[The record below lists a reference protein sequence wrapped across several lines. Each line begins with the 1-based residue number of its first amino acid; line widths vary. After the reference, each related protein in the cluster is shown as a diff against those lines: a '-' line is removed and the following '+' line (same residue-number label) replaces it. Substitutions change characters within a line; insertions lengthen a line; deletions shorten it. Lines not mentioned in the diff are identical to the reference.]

1 MKAGRRTHL
10 AVFVP
15 DLQMGGVARFAVTL
29 TAAFADR
36 GHRVDLVVCS
46 AIGPSLGQVPD
57 SVNLVVLRRSWL
69 FPAGVVAAA
78 PMSLPALGLHC
89 LRSSRRP
96 FPNLSRLP
104 ALARYLRRE
113 RPHALLSA
121 KTYANLVAVW
131 AARLAGAP
139 TRIVISEHN
148 HLSSVAEH
156 KDRRFLAPLVRRT
169 YPRADVK
176 VGVSDGVAA
185 DLSRFA
191 GMPRHEIVTAYSV
204 GAAWL
209 PEPETG
215 EGPLAHA
222 WFQPDAPPV
231 ILGAGRLVR
240 QKDFATLL
248 RAFAHVRAR
257 RRARLVVLGE
267 GPLRSDLEASARAL
281 GIAADLDMPGHVGN
295 PRAWMARAAVFALSS
310 AWEGLPAVLIESLA
324 VGCPVV
330 STDCPSGPAEILD
343 GGAYGR
349 LAPVGDDEALAEA
362 IVAIL
367 DEPPPR
373 DLLRLRAR
381 HFSTDRM
388 IGRYLDILLGER
400 P

>member
-1 MKAGRRTHL
+1 MKTGRRAHL

-15 DLQMGGVARFAVTL
+15 DLQAGGVARFAVTL
-29 TAAFADR
+29 TAAFAGR
-36 GHRVDLVVCS
+36 GHRMDLVVCG
-46 AIGPSLGQVPD
+46 ATGPFLGQVPD
-57 SVNLVVLRRSWL
+57 SVNLVELRRSWL
-69 FPAGVVAAA
+69 FPAGFVAAA

-89 LRSSRRP
+89 LRSGRP
-96 FPNLSRLP
+96 LPNLSRLP

-139 TRIVISEHN
+139 TRIVISEHT
-148 HLSSVAEH
+148 HLSSVAKHE
-156 KDRRFLAPLVRRT
+156 DRRSLAPLVRRT

-191 GMPRHEIVTAYSV
+191 GMPHHEIVTAYSV

-267 GPLRSDLEASARAL
+267 GPLRSDLEALARAL
-281 GIAADLDMPGHVGN
+281 GIAADLDMPGFVSN

-349 LAPVGDDEALAEA
+349 LVPVGDDEALAKA
-362 IVAIL
+362 IVATL
-367 DEPPPR
+367 DDPPPR

>member
-1 MKAGRRTHL
+1 MKAGRRAHL

-15 DLQMGGVARFAVTL
+15 DLQAGGVARFAVTL
-29 TAAFADR
+29 TAGLADR
-36 GHRVDLVVCS
+36 GHRVDLVVCG
-46 AIGPSLGQVPD
+46 ATGPFLEQVPD
-57 SVNLVVLRRSWL
+57 SVNLVELRRSWL

-89 LRSSRRP
+89 LRSGRP
-96 FPNLSRLP
+96 LPNLSRLP

-139 TRIVISEHN
+139 TRIVISEHS

-191 GMPRHEIVTAYSV
+191 GMPRHEIVTAHISWATPGCRN
-204 GAAWL
+204 GAKA
-209 PEPETG
+209 
-215 EGPLAHA
+215 PLAHA

-248 RAFAHVRAR
+248 RAFARVRAR

-281 GIAADLDMPGHVGN
+281 GIAADLDMPGFVSN
-295 PRAWMARAAVFALSS
+295 PWAWMAGAAVFALSS
-310 AWEGLPAVLIESLA
+310 AWEGLPTVLIESLA

-349 LAPVGDDEALAEA
+349 LVPVGGDEALAEA
-362 IVAIL
+362 IVATL